1 LACSLSRLSM
11 LDVRLLSPCSN
22 SLYSFSRI
30 SFSDRQRLI
39 SSRMSSFS
47 RFICCY
53 LFISKHIRK
62 DTLLELVHFLLFDI
76 IYLLADVFADIL
88 AFEFMLI
95 DNFVNIFKLMSF
107 IRFFPL
113 LQSVKHSQIF
123 NFSGLNRND

>member
-1 LACSLSRLSM
+1 
-11 LDVRLLSPCSN
+11 
-22 SLYSFSRI
+22 
-30 SFSDRQRLI
+30 
-39 SSRMSSFS
+39 
-47 RFICCY
+47 
-53 LFISKHIRK
+53 
-62 DTLLELVHFLLFDI
+62 LLELVHFLLFDI

>member
-1 LACSLSRLSM
+1 
-11 LDVRLLSPCSN
+11 
-22 SLYSFSRI
+22 
-30 SFSDRQRLI
+30 
-39 SSRMSSFS
+39 
-47 RFICCY
+47 
-53 LFISKHIRK
+53 
-62 DTLLELVHFLLFDI
+62 LLELVHFLLFDI

-113 LQSVKHSQIF
+113 LQSVKHNQIF